1 MREKGTPPKQ
11 LRPSS
16 CLCLEVVSSQ
26 ECHLPASTQW
36 LYSSAECENAD
47 DKKAGFHWAEAR
59 EARVAAVARVPPE
72 TGSVGLEWK
81 LISSGALLS
90 TPREQLEDFGGGGGT
105 VDKIRICKA
114 LEPQFRNKCVQIEP
128 HV

>member
-1 MREKGTPPKQ
+1 MREKVTPPEQ
-11 LRPSS
+11 FRPSS
-16 CLCLEVVSSQ
+16 CLRLEVVSSQ

-36 LYSSAECENAD
+36 LYSGAECENTD
-47 DKKAGFHWAEAR
+47 GKKAGFHWAEAR
-59 EARVAAVARVPPE
+59 ETRVAAVARVPPE
-72 TGSVGLEWK
+72 MGSVSLGWK

-90 TPREQLEDFGGGGGT
+90 TPGEQLDDFGGGGGI

-114 LEPQFRNKCVQIEP
+114 LEPQLRNKCVQIEP